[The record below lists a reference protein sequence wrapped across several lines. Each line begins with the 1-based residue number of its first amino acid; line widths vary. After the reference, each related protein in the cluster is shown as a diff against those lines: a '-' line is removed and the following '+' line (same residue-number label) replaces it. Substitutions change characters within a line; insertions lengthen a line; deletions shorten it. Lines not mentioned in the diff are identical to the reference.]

1 MPAEFRPRGLLEH
14 LTRHRV
20 DFVVVGGIA
29 AALHGSERN
38 TFDLDICPAQD
49 TANLDALG
57 TALVE
62 VDAGLRDIGE
72 DIPFVPDGRS
82 LAGIEIL
89 TLSTSLGPLDVLV
102 RPHGSPPYAALR
114 RRATQ
119 MDVGGPAPVLVAS
132 IDDLIAMKRETD
144 RPKDRDDVERLEA
157 LARLS
162 RRLSRETS

>member
-14 LTRHRV
+14 LTRHGV

-38 TFDLDICPAQD
+38 TFDLDVCPRQD
-49 TANLDALG
+49 AANLDALG

-62 VDAGLRDIGE
+62 VDARLRGIDE
-72 DIPFVPDGRS
+72 DVPFVADGRS

-89 TLSTSLGPLDVLV
+89 TLSTTLGPLDVLV
-102 RPHGSPPYAALR
+102 RPHESPPYAALR
-114 RRATQ
+114 RRATR
-119 MDVGGPAPVLVAS
+119 MDVGVPGPVLIAS

-144 RPKDRDDVERLEA
+144 RPKDRDDIERLEA

-162 RRLSRETS
+162 RRLARDSS

>member
-1 MPAEFRPRGLLEH
+1 MPADFRPRGLLDH
-14 LTRHRV
+14 LTRHGV

-38 TFDLDICPAQD
+38 TFDLDVCPAQD
-49 TANLDALG
+49 AANLDALG
-57 TALVE
+57 GALIEIDVR
-62 VDAGLRDIGE
+62 LRGIEE
-72 DIPFVPDGRS
+72 DVPFVPDARS

-102 RPHGSPPYAALR
+102 RPYGSPPYSTLR
-114 RRATQ
+114 GRATQ
-119 MDVGGPAPVLVAS
+119 MDIGPAPVLVAS
-132 IDDLIAMKRETD
+132 IDDLIAMKRESD

-162 RRLSRETS
+162 RRLARPSIG